1 VVESASDIVLSTDP
15 KGALVTWNRAAEEI
29 TGYKFRDVEGK
40 LLFSFCSPQHHELVQ
55 RIFRKIENL
64 GGTQYAEW
72 SLQTNTSQEVLASWV
87 CSPMQNE
94 AGRVIGVVAV
104 GRDLTERRKLEMQ
117 ILQSQKLA
125 ALGVMAGGIAHEIRN
140 PLAISS
146 SAAQFLIEEPICEL
160 EPEFVVKC
168 AEKIHQ
174 GIHRASKIIE
184 NLMRFARPSF
194 QNELESVDL
203 VTLCNDTIGLVA
215 NEAKLKKVELD
226 IQLPSTPMI
235 INGQPH
241 MLQQMLMN
249 LMLNA
254 FRAMPNGGRIK
265 FSLQSNHEEVML
277 YIADTGTG
285 IPTHNLDKI
294 FDPFFTTSPVGEG
307 VGLGL
312 SLCYSII
319 KQHFGAIEVE
329 STPNKG
335 SLFTIRLPLS

>member
-1 VVESASDIVLSTDP
+1 
-15 KGALVTWNRAAEEI
+15 
-29 TGYKFRDVEGK
+29 
-40 LLFSFCSPQHHELVQ
+40 
-55 RIFRKIENL
+55 
-64 GGTQYAEW
+64 
-72 SLQTNTSQEVLASWV
+72 
-87 CSPMQNE
+87 MQNE